1 MTGQL
6 LNEVLEA
13 TGYLVDGQPAHG
25 VRMGADAHAGDRTR
39 SFRPDALWK
48 GDSALTVYFKSEPEV
63 PSGEQVAG
71 WHREIWNQ
79 GFAPLLWVVS
89 PEKIELYNGFGRPRQ
104 TGSAAEHWLK
114 TFERIESKLK
124 ELDAFAGR
132 LAMETGRF
140 WQEPEARKV
149 DRKTSV
155 DRQLLSDLAALERD
169 LVDADMSR
177 PDAQGLIGRSIF
189 TQYLIDRRIVT
200 TRHLAKVYGRDTLA
214 AILRDRRATKRLF
227 DWLRETFNGDMFP
240 SGGSSA
246 PRAGHLRRV
255 ANFLEAVDPDTG
267 QMTFF
272 PYQFDV
278 IPVEL
283 ISSIYEQ
290 FARSDS
296 PTRDDEQSAR
306 SDSSVHNDERSLR
319 PDQPARDVRH
329 GTDVFYTR
337 LPLVSLVLDEI
348 TDGLTGKETVLDL
361 TCGSGVFLVEALRRL
376 VHIRSGGAEPN
387 RRLIR
392 STLHEQIYG
401 VDISE
406 AAVRVAAFS
415 LYLAALEL
423 DPDPNPPRA
432 LKFKPLI
439 GKTLIVGDARNVE
452 QTADGQA
459 ALTERGKKRRFDVIV
474 GNPPWSYGGKEATA
488 ARRDEGNRGKVHA
501 PRGESLGF
509 VSRAME
515 FASGNTRFGLIL
527 SAVQFFSRS
536 GTGAAASRQIIE
548 KLSPVTLVNLSSQS
562 DWLFPNANM
571 PAVVLFARHR
581 PAPAGTITTVQ
592 VPWSPGGARSHTF
605 EIAPSD
611 IVTLPLADWRRKP
624 EFLKAALL
632 GCRRDLALLDRLT
645 SSYTKLGDGI
655 RQIGVQF
662 RTGLIFGDRSLD
674 ASFLH
679 NIPLL
684 TAKELRSF
692 SAPTDSNPFDAARAE
707 KPRSRDIYRAPLL
720 LVKEFLRGE
729 TGRPI
734 VAVAIRDTVFT
745 DAYHGAAFPTRHRKT
760 ADILAAILSSSLAS
774 WFFLMS
780 ASAFGLWMRRIKR
793 SDLVQIPVPDLEA
806 APRSEAGRRLIRLA
820 RKFQR
825 NPPRD
830 ADWRTLDDTV
840 FDLYGLDEAERTV
853 ARDGLFRASWQWK
866 PGKLESAKP
875 ALAQPHML
883 DYARTFLATV
893 DAWLAARRRRHMRAE
908 VFDLP
913 ESVPLR
919 VVRFVLEEGYAPPT
933 AELVEPEGSLRDVLD
948 GIGRRLDVRL
958 ATSLS
963 GQRELRV
970 HGRREVV
977 IIKPS
982 ARRHWMG
989 VSALEDAD
997 AVIVESFSGTAA

>member
-6 LNEVLEA
+6 LYEVLEA
-13 TGYLVDGQPAHG
+13 TGYLADGQPAHG
-25 VRMGADAHAGDRTR
+25 VRIGNDAHVGGRAR

-63 PSGEQVAG
+63 PPAQQIAG

-104 TGSAAEHWLK
+104 TGNAAEHRLR
-114 TFERIESKLK
+114 TFERIESKLE

-140 WQEPEARKV
+140 WQEPQANEV

-169 LVDADMSR
+169 LVSADMSR

-200 TRHLAKVYGRDTLA
+200 TRHLAGVYGHGTLA

-227 DWLRETFNGDMFP
+227 DRLREVFNGDMFP
-240 SGGSSA
+240 SEGASV

-255 ANFLEAVDPDTG
+255 ADFLEADDPKG

-290 FARSDS
+290 FARSD
-296 PTRDDEQSAR
+296 PPARDDERSAK
-306 SDSSVHNDERSLR
+306 SDSS
-319 PDQPARDVRH
+319 ARDDH
-329 GTDVFYTR
+329 HETDVFYTR

-376 VHIRSGGAEPN
+376 VRLRSGGAEPN

-392 STLHEQIYG
+392 SALHKQIYG

-423 DPDPNPPRA
+423 DPNPKPLRA

-459 ALTERGKKRRFDVIV
+459 VLTKRGAKRRFDVIV
-474 GNPPWSYGGKEATA
+474 GNPPWSYGGREATA
-488 ARRDEGNRGKVHA
+488 ARRDESNNRSRVHA

-509 VSRAME
+509 VSQAME

-536 GTGAAASRQIIE
+536 GTGAAASRQLIE
-548 KLSPVTLVNLSSQS
+548 QLSPVTLVNLSNQS

-571 PAVVLFARHR
+571 PAVALFARHR
-581 PAPAGTITTVQ
+581 PSPSGTITTVQ
-592 VPWSPGGARSHTF
+592 VPWSPSGARSHTF

-611 IVTLPLADWRRKP
+611 IVTLPLADWKRTAGVP
-624 EFLKAALL
+624 E
-632 GCRRDLALLDRLT
+632 G
-645 SSYTKLGDGI
+645 G
-655 RQIGVQF
+655 
-662 RTGLIFGDRSLD
+662 
-674 ASFLH
+674 
-679 NIPLL
+679 
-684 TAKELRSF
+684 
-692 SAPTDSNPFDAARAE
+692 
-707 KPRSRDIYRAPLL
+707 
-720 LVKEFLRGE
+720 
-729 TGRPI
+729 
-734 VAVAIRDTVFT
+734 
-745 DAYHGAAFPTRHRKT
+745 
-760 ADILAAILSSSLAS
+760 
-774 WFFLMS
+774 
-780 ASAFGLWMRRIKR
+780 
-793 SDLVQIPVPDLEA
+793 
-806 APRSEAGRRLIRLA
+806 
-820 RKFQR
+820 
-825 NPPRD
+825 
-830 ADWRTLDDTV
+830 
-840 FDLYGLDEAERTV
+840 V
-853 ARDGLFRASWQWK
+853 AR
-866 PGKLESAKP
+866 
-875 ALAQPHML
+875 
-883 DYARTFLATV
+883 V
-893 DAWLAARRRRHMRAE
+893 
-908 VFDLP
+908 
-913 ESVPLR
+913 
-919 VVRFVLEEGYAPPT
+919 
-933 AELVEPEGSLRDVLD
+933 
-948 GIGRRLDVRL
+948 
-958 ATSLS
+958 
-963 GQRELRV
+963 
-970 HGRREVV
+970 
-977 IIKPS
+977 S
-982 ARRHWMG
+982 ARFG
-989 VSALEDAD
+989 VVGQTHIEVHDAGKKGLAKSTCDSARD
-997 AVIVESFSGTAA
+997 

>member
-1 MTGQL
+1 MTDQL
-6 LNEVLEA
+6 LYEVLEA
-13 TGYLVDGQPAHG
+13 TGYLVDGHPAHG

-39 SFRPDALWK
+39 NFRPDALWK

-104 TGSAAEHWLK
+104 TGNAAEHWLK

-200 TRHLAKVYGRDTLA
+200 TRHLAKVYGHDTLA
-214 AILRDRRATKRLF
+214 AILHDRRATKRLF
-227 DWLRETFNGDMFP
+227 DWLRDTFNGDMFP
-240 SGGSSA
+240 SGGASI
-246 PRAGHLRRV
+246 PRAGHLRR
-255 ANFLEAVDPDTG
+255 AAAFLEAVDPDTG
-267 QMTFF
+267 QTTFF

-290 FARSDS
+290 FARSDA
-296 PTRDDEQSAR
+296 P
-306 SDSSVHNDERSLR
+306 
-319 PDQPARDVRH
+319 VRGDHH

-376 VHIRSGGAEPN
+376 VRIRSGGAAPN

-392 STLHEQIYG
+392 STLYERIYG

-423 DPDPNPPRA
+423 DPNPKPPRA

-439 GKTLIVGDARNVE
+439 GKTLMVGDVRNVE

-459 ALTERGKKRRFDVIV
+459 ALTERGARRRFDVIV

-488 ARRDEGNRGKVHA
+488 ARRDEANRGKVHA

-515 FASGNTRFGLIL
+515 FASDNTRFGLIL

-571 PAVVLFARHR
+571 PAVAFFARHR

-645 SSYTKLGDGI
+645 SKYGTLEDELGQAGVQLRAGLKLGN
-655 RQIGVQF
+655 
-662 RTGLIFGDRSLD
+662 RSRD

-679 NIPLL
+679 GIPYLK
-684 TAKELRSF
+684 TKDLRPF
-692 SAPTDSNPFDAARAE
+692 SVPADLIPFDEARAE
-707 KPRSRDIYRAPLL
+707 GPRSPGIYRAPLL
-720 LVKEFLRGE
+720 LVKRFLLGE
-729 TGRPI
+729 VVRPV
-734 VAVAIRDTVFT
+734 VAVTDRDTVFA
-745 DAYHGAAFPTRHRKT
+745 DAFLGAALPTDRREVAH
-760 ADILAAILSSSLAS
+760 ILAAVLSSSLAS
-774 WFFLMS
+774 WFLLMT
-780 ASAFGLWMRRIKR
+780 ASTFGLWMRLIERG
-793 SDLVQIPVPDLEA
+793 DLVQMPVPDLEA

-825 NPPRD
+825 NPPRA
-830 ADWRTLDDTV
+830 ADWRALDDAV

-866 PGKLESAKP
+866 PGRLESAKP
-875 ALAQPHML
+875 ALAQPHLL

-893 DAWLAARRRRHMRAE
+893 DAWLAARKRRHIRAE

-913 ESVPLR
+913 ESAPLR
-919 VVRFVLEEGYAPPT
+919 VVRFVLEEGYAPST
-933 AELVEPEGSLRDVLD
+933 AEIVESEGSLSDVLD

-977 IIKPS
+977 IIKPN

-997 AVIVESFSGTAA
+997 AVIVESFSGTTA

>member
-1 MTGQL
+1 MTDQL
-6 LNEVLEA
+6 LYEVLEA
-13 TGYLVDGQPAHG
+13 TGYLVDGHPAHG
-25 VRMGADAHAGDRTR
+25 VRMGADAHVGDRTR
-39 SFRPDALWK
+39 DFRPDALWK
-48 GDSALTVYFKSEPEV
+48 GDSALTVYFKSEPEA

-104 TGSAAEHWLK
+104 TGNAAEHWLR
-114 TFERIESKLK
+114 TFERIESELK

-149 DRKTSV
+149 DRRTSV

-169 LVDADMSR
+169 LVAADMSR

-200 TRHLAKVYGRDTLA
+200 TRHLAKVYGHDTLA
-214 AILRDRRATKRLF
+214 AILHDRRATKRLF
-227 DWLRETFNGDMFP
+227 DWLRDTFNGDMFP
-240 SGGSSA
+240 SGGASI
-246 PRAGHLRRV
+246 PRAGHLRR
-255 ANFLEAVDPDTG
+255 AAAFLEAVDPDTG
-267 QMTFF
+267 QTTFF

-290 FARSDS
+290 FARSDA
-296 PTRDDEQSAR
+296 P
-306 SDSSVHNDERSLR
+306 
-319 PDQPARDVRH
+319 VRGDHH

-376 VHIRSGGAEPN
+376 VRIRSGGAAPN

-392 STLHEQIYG
+392 STLYERIYG

-423 DPDPNPPRA
+423 DPNPKPPRA

-439 GKTLIVGDARNVE
+439 GKTLMVGDVRNVE

-459 ALTERGKKRRFDVIV
+459 ALTERGARRRFDVIV

-488 ARRDEGNRGKVHA
+488 ARRDEANRGKVHA

-509 VSRAME
+509 VYRAME

-571 PAVVLFARHR
+571 PAVAFFARHR

-605 EIAPSD
+605 KIAPSD
-611 IVTLPLADWRRKP
+611 IVTLPLADWRRQP

-645 SSYTKLGDGI
+645 SKYGTLEDELGQAGVQLRAGLKLGN
-655 RQIGVQF
+655 
-662 RTGLIFGDRSLD
+662 RSRD

-679 NIPLL
+679 GIPYLK
-684 TAKELRSF
+684 TKDLRPF
-692 SAPTDSNPFDAARAE
+692 SVPADLIPFDEARAE
-707 KPRSRDIYRAPLL
+707 GPRSPGIYRAPLL
-720 LVKEFLRGE
+720 LVKRFLLGE
-729 TGRPI
+729 VVRPV
-734 VAVAIRDTVFT
+734 VAVTDRDTVFA
-745 DAYHGAAFPTRHRKT
+745 DAFLGAALPTDRREVAH
-760 ADILAAILSSSLAS
+760 ILAAVLSSSLAS
-774 WFFLMS
+774 WFLLMT
-780 ASAFGLWMRRIKR
+780 ASTFGLWMRLIERG
-793 SDLVQIPVPDLEA
+793 DLVQMPVPDLEA

-825 NPPRD
+825 NPPRA
-830 ADWRTLDDTV
+830 ADWRALDDAV

-866 PGKLESAKP
+866 PGRLESAKP
-875 ALAQPHML
+875 ALAQPHLL

-893 DAWLAARRRRHMRAE
+893 DAWLAARKRRHIRAE

-913 ESVPLR
+913 ESAPLR
-919 VVRFVLEEGYAPPT
+919 VVRFVLEEGYAPST
-933 AELVEPEGSLRDVLD
+933 AEIVESEGSLSDVLD

-977 IIKPS
+977 IIKPN

-997 AVIVESFSGTAA
+997 AVIVESFSGTTA

>member
-1 MTGQL
+1 MTDQL
-6 LNEVLEA
+6 LDEVLEA
-13 TGYLVDGQPAHG
+13 TGYLVDGHPAHG

-39 SFRPDALWK
+39 NFRPDALWK
-48 GDSALTVYFKSEPEV
+48 GDSALTVYFKSEPEA

-71 WHREIWNQ
+71 WHREIWNR

-104 TGSAAEHWLK
+104 SGNVAEHWLR
-114 TFERIESKLK
+114 TFERIEGKLK

-140 WQEPEARKV
+140 WQEPDASEV
-149 DRKTSV
+149 DRRTSV

-169 LVDADMSR
+169 LVAAGMNR

-200 TRHLAKVYGRDTLA
+200 KQRLASAYGHDTLA
-214 AILRDRRATKRLF
+214 AVLRDRRATMRLF
-227 DWLRETFNGDMFP
+227 DWLRDTFNGDMFP
-240 SGGSSA
+240 SEGASVPCA
-246 PRAGHLRRV
+246 DHLRR
-255 ANFLEAVDPDTG
+255 AADFLEAVDPDTG
-267 QMTFF
+267 QTTFF

-290 FARSDS
+290 FARSDL
-296 PTRDDEQSAR
+296 PAR
-306 SDSSVHNDERSLR
+306 GDERSPR
-319 PDQPARDVRH
+319 PDQPARSDRH

-337 LPLVSLVLDEI
+337 LPLVSLILDEI

-376 VHIRSGGAEPN
+376 VRIRSGGAAPN

-392 STLHEQIYG
+392 STLYERIYG

-423 DPDPNPPRA
+423 DPNPKPPRA

-439 GKTLIVGDARNVE
+439 GKTLIVGDVRNVE

-459 ALTERGKKRRFDVIV
+459 ALTERGARRRFDVIV

-488 ARRDEGNRGKVHA
+488 ARRDEANRGKAHA

-536 GTGAAASRQIIE
+536 GTGVAASRQLIE

-571 PAVVLFARHR
+571 PAVALFARHR

-611 IVTLPLADWRRKP
+611 VVTLPLADWRRQP

-645 SSYTKLGDGI
+645 SKYGTLKDELGQAGVQLRAGLKLGN
-655 RQIGVQF
+655 
-662 RTGLIFGDRSLD
+662 RSRD

-679 NIPLL
+679 GIPHLK
-684 TAKELRSF
+684 TKDLRPF
-692 SAPTDSNPFDAARAE
+692 SVPADLIPFDEARAE

-720 LVKEFLRGE
+720 LVKRFLLGE
-729 TGRPI
+729 VVRPV
-734 VAVAIRDTVFT
+734 VAVTDRDTIFA
-745 DAYHGAAFPTRHRKT
+745 DAFLGAAFPTVRREV
-760 ADILAAILSSSLAS
+760 AYVLAAVLSSSLAS
-774 WFFLMS
+774 WFLLMT
-780 ASAFGLWMRRIKR
+780 ASTFGLWMQLVERG
-793 SDLVQIPVPDLEA
+793 DLVQMPVPDLEA
-806 APRSEAGRRLIRLA
+806 APRSEAGRSLIRLA
-820 RKFQR
+820 RKFER

-830 ADWRTLDDTV
+830 ADWPALDDAV
-840 FDLYGLDEAERTV
+840 FDLYGLDEAERIV

-866 PGKLESAKP
+866 PGRLESAEP

-893 DAWLAARRRRHMRAE
+893 DAWLAARKRRHMRAE

-919 VVRFVLEEGYAPPT
+919 VVRFVLEEGYAPST
-933 AELVEPEGSLRDVLD
+933 AEIVEPEGSLSDVLD

-977 IIKPS
+977 IIKPN

>member
-1 MTGQL
+1 MTDQL
-6 LNEVLEA
+6 LYEVLEA
-13 TGYLVDGQPAHG
+13 TGYLADGQPAHG
-25 VRMGADAHAGDRTR
+25 VRIGNDAHVGDRSR

-63 PSGEQVAG
+63 PPDQEIAG

-104 TGSAAEHWLK
+104 IGSAAEHRLR
-114 TFERIESKLK
+114 TFEMIERKLR

-132 LAMETGRF
+132 FAMETGRF
-140 WQEPEARKV
+140 WQEPRASEV

-169 LVDADMSR
+169 LGAAGMSR

-189 TQYLIDRRIVT
+189 TQYLIDRRIAT
-200 TRHLAKVYGRDTLA
+200 ARHLAGVYGHDTLA

-227 DWLRETFNGDMFP
+227 DRLREVFNGDMFP
-240 SGGSSA
+240 SEDASV
-246 PRAGHLRRV
+246 PRADHLRRI
-255 ANFLEAVDPDTG
+255 AEFLEAVDPDTG
-267 QMTFF
+267 QRTFF

-290 FARSDS
+290 FARSD
-296 PTRDDEQSAR
+296 PPAREDERSAK
-306 SDSSVHNDERSLR
+306 SDSS
-319 PDQPARDVRH
+319 ARDDH
-329 GTDVFYTR
+329 HETDVFYTR

-376 VHIRSGGAEPN
+376 VRLRSGSAEPN

-392 STLHEQIYG
+392 STLHKQIYG

-423 DPDPNPPRA
+423 DPNPKPPRA

-459 ALTERGKKRRFDVIV
+459 VLTKRGTKRRFDVIV
-474 GNPPWSYGGKEATA
+474 GNPPWSYGGREATA
-488 ARRDEGNRGKVHA
+488 ARRDENNNRSRVHA

-515 FASGNTRFGLIL
+515 FASDNTRFGLVL

-536 GTGAAASRQIIE
+536 GTGAAALRQLIE
-548 KLSPVTLVNLSSQS
+548 QLSPVTLVNLSNQS

-571 PAVVLFARHR
+571 PAVALFARHR
-581 PAPAGTITTVQ
+581 PSPSGTITTVQ
-592 VPWSPGGARSHTF
+592 VPWSPSGARSHTF

-611 IVTLPLADWRRKP
+611 IVTLPLADWKRHP

-645 SSYTKLGDGI
+645 SKFMTLEEGLGQIDVRLRAGLKLGNRSRD
-655 RQIGVQF
+655 
-662 RTGLIFGDRSLD
+662 TG
-674 ASFLH
+674 FLH
-679 NIPLL
+679 GIPYL
-684 TAKELRSF
+684 TAKDLRPF
-692 SAPTDSNPFDAARAE
+692 SVPTGSSPFEAVGAE
-707 KPRSRDIYRAPLL
+707 KPRSLDIYRAPLL
-720 LVKEFLRGE
+720 LAKRFLLGE
-729 TGRPI
+729 NVRPV
-734 VAVAIRDTVFT
+734 VAVADRDTVFT
-745 DAYHGAAFPTRHRKT
+745 DAFLGAAFPENRRET
-760 ADILAAILSSSLAS
+760 AQLLAAVLSSSLAS
-774 WFFLMS
+774 WFLLMT
-780 ASAFGLWMRRIKR
+780 ASTFGLWMQLIERG
-793 SDLVQIPVPDLEA
+793 DLARMPIPDLEA
-806 APRSEAGRRLIRLA
+806 APRSKAGRRLIRLV
-820 RKFQR
+820 RKLQQ
-825 NPPRD
+825 NPPCD
-830 ADWRTLDDTV
+830 SDWRTLDDAV

-866 PGKLESAKP
+866 PGRLESTRP
-875 ALAQPHML
+875 ALAQSHML
-883 DYARTFLATV
+883 DYTRTFLAAMDV
-893 DAWLAARRRRHMRAE
+893 WFAARRQRHMRAE

-913 ESVPLR
+913 DNAPLR

-933 AELVEPEGSLRDVLD
+933 AELVEPEGSLRDVFD
-948 GIGRRLDVRL
+948 RIGRRLEVRL

-997 AVIVESFSGTAA
+997 AVIVESFSGAAA